1 MMRKSS
7 GRLPSDMD
15 EIKLVKSKKTGPRM
29 NEEKTYKIMEKSTI
43 FIGLITKEYFSDP
56 DAVLQMRKV
65 VELQRPCIL
74 LIEKPEVDTLPQWVS
89 RANIQATINFYDR
102 DMQSAFKK
110 VKVVMENISNKV

>member
-1 MMRKSS
+1 MRNHLE
-7 GRLPSDMD
+7 RLQSDMD
-15 EIKLVKSKKTGPRM
+15 KIKLVKSKKTVPRM
-29 NEEKTYKIMEKSTI
+29 DEEKTYKIMEKSNI

-74 LIEKPEVDTLPQWVS
+74 LIEKPQVDTLPEWVFQ
-89 RANIQATINFYDR
+89 ANIQATINFYDR

-110 VKVVMENISNKV
+110 VKVVMENISDKL